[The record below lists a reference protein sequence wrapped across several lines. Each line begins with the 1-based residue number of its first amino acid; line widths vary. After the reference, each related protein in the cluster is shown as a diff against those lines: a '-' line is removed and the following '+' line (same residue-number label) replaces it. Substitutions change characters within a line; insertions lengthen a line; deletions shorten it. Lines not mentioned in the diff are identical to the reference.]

1 MSGVVGTIG
10 KVLVSPVAAA
20 LGAFNAPKAKPQ
32 ALPLPMAT
40 PRANSVVSDALSRRR
55 GSQDN
60 RRTGSGGAESQTA
73 AKKTL
78 LGS

>member
-1 MSGVVGTIG
+1 MGGVVGTLG
-10 KVLVSPVAAA
+10 KIISPVAGA
-20 LGAFNAPKAKPQ
+20 LGLFNKPKAQ
-32 ALPLPMAT
+32 RTALPLPVAT
-40 PRANSVVSDALSRRR
+40 PRANSVVSDALSGRR
-55 GSQDN
+55 GTQDN

>member
-20 LGAFNAPKAKPQ
+20 LGAFNGPKQPRQ
-32 ALPLPMAT
+32 AIPLPTAT
-40 PRANSVVSDALSRRR
+40 PRVNSVLSDALSRRR

-60 RRTGSGGAESQTA
+60 RRTGSGGAESRTT